1 MPLADKIKVRTEA
14 FEVLDPFKAL
24 RDELNEALSLY
35 WTTAVQILQGSEINV
50 LEPTPEYFSIEN
62 NFFSLLFLYS
72 YFRAGIPKSRRILY
86 AVMNQCLRGMVTGC
100 DNILDDEY
108 KKTLHTDLPEQGTR
122 FRSVL
127 DIMVSDRI
135 LFSIL
140 YNSCQKK
147 LLTPDQVMA
156 ASSESLRSLAGSGVQ
171 EASEEG
177 GTRDRLTPEQI
188 LSAVHHY
195 KTAKLFQCPWA
206 IPSIIEKDR
215 TEGIPMLKD
224 ALYQIGMGCQILDD
238 MVDLS
243 MDLRMN
249 RHNYITSL
257 IGYGTNF
264 AERDRLKTRLGLD
277 HAQEDNPDLLLEF
290 PDAMQNAKNRALA
303 YLNKG
308 IGALFAEEHQFAVDP
323 AIIFIAKRISAD
335 HFLFDS

>member
-14 FEVLDPFKAL
+14 FEVLHPFKTL

-35 WTTAVQILQGSEINV
+35 WTTAVQILQGSGINV
-50 LEPTPEYFSIEN
+50 LEPTPEYFSIES

-72 YFRAGIPKSRRILY
+72 YFRAGIPKPRRILY
-86 AVMNQCLRGMVTGC
+86 AAMNQCLRGMVTGC

-108 KKTLHTDLPEQGTR
+108 KKTLDTDLPGKGTR

-140 YNSCQKK
+140 YNSCRKK
-147 LLTPDQVMA
+147 VFTPDQVIA
-156 ASSESLRSLAGSGVQ
+156 ATSESLRSLAGSGVQ

-177 GTRDRLTPEQI
+177 GIGDRLTPKKI
-188 LSAVHHY
+188 LSDVHHY

-206 IPSIIEKDR
+206 IPSIIEKHG
-215 TEGIPMLKD
+215 TEGMPVFKD

-243 MDLRMN
+243 KDLRMN
-249 RHNYITSL
+249 RHNYIASL
-257 IGYGTNF
+257 ISYGTNF
-264 AERDRLKTRLGLD
+264 KERARFKIRSDSNQQ
-277 HAQEDNPDLLLEF
+277 QENKADLLVEF
-290 PDAMQNAKNRALA
+290 PDAMQYAKNMALA
-303 YLNKG
+303 YLKKG
-308 IGALFAEEHQFAVDP
+308 VRALFAEEHQLAVDP
-323 AIIFIAKRISAD
+323 AIIFIAKRINAD